1 MELLTTCLQQI
12 NNRNVRWGWEKG
24 IQEVVKS
31 IATTQFRMEDV
42 YIFELGG
49 KLFTKEK

>member
-12 NNRNVRWGWEKG
+12 NNRNGRWGWEKG

-31 IATTQFRMEDV
+31 IATAQFRMEDV
-42 YIFELGG
+42 CIFEL
-49 KLFTKEK
+49 